1 MKGYVSLALLLSFAS
16 CAKSESSTTQT
27 PITTAVS
34 TTTQATTDTTTL
46 TPATTVSTTTQGPT
60 TTQAPT
66 VSTTTQGPTTT
77 QAPITTTVSTTTQ
90 GPTATQSPT
99 VSTTTQGPTTTQGHT
114 TTQAPITTTVS
125 TSTQGPT
132 TTQGH
137 TATQGPITTTVST
150 TAQGPTTTQ
159 APITTTGDTS
169 ATQSASSTEAP
180 LPCANKPCGGSAK
193 CINLYQGYMCQCPYG
208 YYYRTSRCQEGKVFP
223 GQLTLKTPYTD
234 SMANENSPEYKQL
247 YKNVTDFFNTTFK
260 NETDYGET
268 IIVNIKQ
275 SSAKSKIQ
283 IKAETSG
290 TSVTISNMFEVTTEL
305 NASTVDR
312 LIEEAL
318 KGHSYF
324 NNDSYQKLSQC
335 DIYGCDEATTNCM
348 ETDGPKCECKSGF
361 SKKNKEEK
369 TCSDCDNTCS
379 EEDHMHCVTGKNSAP
394 VCQCLPNF
402 KNKDGNCVKCDVGY
416 SGVNCSNN
424 SLLILIIVAVL
435 CGALILGLAAGL
447 IFTSMR
453 ANKRQKN
460 PEKRHL
466 LREDYSDNRETPGLV
481 SAINPAANE
490 KIFPTIQTSNG
501 SQVNQRFEISNPYE
515 MGPRTRRLPERDYD
529 DDEFETTSKGD
540 DFRLQRRY

>member
-16 CAKSESSTTQT
+16 CAKSES
-27 PITTAVS
+27 
-34 TTTQATTDTTTL
+34 
-46 TPATTVSTTTQGPT
+46 TTTQGPT
-60 TTQAPT
+60 TTQAPIT
-66 VSTTTQGPTTT
+66 TTESTTTQGPTATQAPITTTESTTTQGPTTT
-77 QAPITTTVSTTTQ
+77 QAPITTTESTTTQ
-90 GPTATQSPT
+90 GPTATQ
-99 VSTTTQGPTTTQGHT
+99 
-114 TTQAPITTTVS
+114 APITTTES
-125 TSTQGPT
+125 T
-132 TTQGH
+132 TT
-137 TATQGPITTTVST
+137 
-150 TAQGPTTTQ
+150 QGPTTTQ
-159 APITTTGDTS
+159 APITTTESTTTQGPTATQAPITTTESTTTQGPTTTQAPITMTGDTS

-180 LPCANKPCGGSAK
+180 LGCANKPCGGNAK

-208 YYYRTSRCQEGKVFP
+208 YYYSTSRCQEGKVFP

-234 SMANENSPEYKQL
+234 SMAHENSPEYKQL

-260 NETDYGET
+260 NKTDYGET
-268 IIVNIKQ
+268 IIVNIRQ

-290 TSVTISNMFEVTTEL
+290 TIVTISNMFEVTTEL
-305 NASTVDR
+305 NTSGVAS

-318 KGHSYF
+318 KVHSYF
-324 NNDSYQKLSQC
+324 NNGSYQKLSQC
-335 DIYGCDEATTNCM
+335 DIYGCDEATTKCVD
-348 ETDGPKCECKSGF
+348 TDGLTCECKSGL

-453 ANKRQKN
+453 ANKRQN

-490 KIFPTIQTSNG
+490 KIFPTIQTSNA
-501 SQVNQRFEISNPYE
+501 SQVNPYE
-515 MGPRTRRLPERDYD
+515 MGPQTRRLPERDYD

-540 DFRLQRRY
+540 GFRLQRRY

>member
-16 CAKSESSTTQT
+16 CAKS
-27 PITTAVS
+27 VS
-34 TTTQATTDTTTL
+34 TTIQAPTAAPGDTSATQSASSPDSTTL
-46 TPATTVSTTTQGPT
+46 TPATAVSITTQTPKIVAESTTIQGPAA
-60 TTQAPT
+60 TQALT
-66 VSTTTQGPTTT
+66 ESTTIQGPAAT
-77 QAPITTTVSTTTQ
+77 QALTESTTTQ
-90 GPTATQSPT
+90 GPTA
-99 VSTTTQGPTTTQGHT
+99 
-114 TTQAPITTTVS
+114 
-125 TSTQGPT
+125 
-132 TTQGH
+132 
-137 TATQGPITTTVST
+137 
-150 TAQGPTTTQ
+150 TQ

-180 LPCANKPCGGSAK
+180 LGCANKPCGGNAK

-208 YYYRTSRCQEGKVFP
+208 YYYSTSRCQEGKVFP

-234 SMANENSPEYKQL
+234 SMAHENSPEYKQL

-260 NETDYGET
+260 NKTDYGET
-268 IIVNIKQ
+268 IIVNIRQ

-290 TSVTISNMFEVTTEL
+290 TIVTISNMFEVTTEL
-305 NASTVDR
+305 NANGVAS

-318 KGHSYF
+318 KVHSYF
-324 NNDSYQKLSQC
+324 NNGSYQKLSQC
-335 DIYGCDEATTNCM
+335 DIYGCDEVTTNCVD
-348 ETDGPKCECKSGF
+348 TDGLTCECKSGF
-361 SKKNKEEK
+361 AKKNKEEK
-369 TCSDCDNTCS
+369 TCSDCDNRCS

-453 ANKRQKN
+453 ANKRQN

-490 KIFPTIQTSNG
+490 KIFPTIQTSNA
-501 SQVNQRFEISNPYE
+501 SQVNPYE
-515 MGPRTRRLPERDYD
+515 MGPQTRRLPERDYD
-529 DDEFETTSKGD
+529 EDEFETTSKGD
-540 DFRLQRRY
+540 GFRLQRRY

>member
-16 CAKSESSTTQT
+16 CAKSVSITTQT
-27 PITTAVS
+27 PIIMAE
-34 TTTQATTDTTTL
+34 
-46 TPATTVSTTTQGPT
+46 
-60 TTQAPT
+60 
-66 VSTTTQGPTTT
+66 STTTQGPTTT
-77 QAPITTTVSTTTQ
+77 QAPITTTEST
-90 GPTATQSPT
+90 A
-99 VSTTTQGPTTTQGHT
+99 TQGPTTTQS
-114 TTQAPITTTVS
+114 PITTTES
-125 TSTQGPT
+125 TATQGPT
-132 TTQGH
+132 TTQSPITTTES
-137 TATQGPITTTVST
+137 TATQGPTTTQSPITTTES
-150 TAQGPTTTQ
+150 TTTQ

-169 ATQSASSTEAP
+169 ATQSASSPEAP
-180 LPCANKPCGGSAK
+180 LGCANKPCGGNAK

-208 YYYRTSRCQEGKVFP
+208 YYYSTSRCQEGKVFP

-234 SMANENSPEYKQL
+234 SMAHENSPEYKQL

-260 NETDYGET
+260 NKTDYGET
-268 IIVNIKQ
+268 IIVNIRQ

-290 TSVTISNMFEVTTEL
+290 TIVTISNMFEVTTEL
-305 NASTVDR
+305 NASGVAS

-318 KGHSYF
+318 KVHSYF
-324 NNDSYQKLSQC
+324 NNGSYQKLSQC
-335 DIYGCDEATTNCM
+335 DIYGCDEATTNCVD
-348 ETDGPKCECKSGF
+348 TDGLTCECKSGL

-453 ANKRQKN
+453 ANKRQN

-490 KIFPTIQTSNG
+490 KIFPTIQTSNA
-501 SQVNQRFEISNPYE
+501 SQVNPYE
-515 MGPRTRRLPERDYD
+515 MGPQTRRLPERDYD

-540 DFRLQRRY
+540 GFRLQRRY